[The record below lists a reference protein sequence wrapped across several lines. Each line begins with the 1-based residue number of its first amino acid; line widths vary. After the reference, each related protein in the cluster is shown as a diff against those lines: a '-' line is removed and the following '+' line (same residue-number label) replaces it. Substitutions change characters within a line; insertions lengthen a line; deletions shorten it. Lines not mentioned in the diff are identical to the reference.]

1 VSEIGALISKLCPEG
16 VPHKKLSELATTV
29 SGLSGKVKSDFG
41 VGNGR
46 YVTYKQVFNNI
57 TVDCSTADYVFV
69 GPGERQNQLHI
80 GDVLFTGSSESVEEL
95 GMSSVV
101 VEEPTTPLFLNS
113 FCFALRFYSQEV
125 IHPQFSKFLFRS
137 LNLRREIQKSGS
149 GVTRINISKSKFMQM
164 RIPIPPMEVQLEIVR
179 ILDAMTSLQAEL
191 QAELEA
197 RRLQYEHYQHEVFDQ
212 LDGAGVQSVAVKD
225 LGRWYGG
232 GTPSKGR
239 SDYWVDGTIP
249 WISPKDMGGSV
260 VTYTEDHITEAAVR
274 NSATKLVPANA
285 VALVARSSILDHTL
299 PIAFVPSPSALNQ
312 DMKAVIAAD
321 GIEPRY
327 VFHVLRANRARM
339 LRTVRRSGGSVAS
352 LDSQK
357 LWKFEVPVPGA
368 EEQRRIIDFMD
379 RFDLLTND
387 LSVGLPAELTAR
399 RKQYEYYRDKL
410 LTFEELV
417 A

>member
-1 VSEIGALISKLCPEG
+1 MAQKVSSEVRFVRVGELGQVGTGSSDRNHEIVNGEYPFYVRSKEILRIDTFEFDEEAIIIPGEG
-16 VPHKKLSELATTV
+16 GIGEIFHYV
-29 SGLSGKVKSDFG
+29 
-41 VGNGR
+41 NGR
-46 YVTYKQVFNNI
+46 YALHQRAYRIHFTS
-57 TVDCSTADYVFV
+57 TVVDTK
-69 GPGERQNQLHI
+69 
-80 GDVLFTGSSESVEEL
+80 
-95 GMSSVV
+95 
-101 VEEPTTPLFLNS
+101 
-113 FCFALRFYSQEV
+113 FAFYY
-125 IHPQFSKFLFRS
+125 FSAFFKDF
-137 LNLRREIQKSGS
+137 
-149 GVTRINISKSKFMQM
+149 ISKKAVSATVTSIRKPMILDFE
-164 RIPIPPMEVQLEIVR
+164 IPIPPMEVQLEIVR